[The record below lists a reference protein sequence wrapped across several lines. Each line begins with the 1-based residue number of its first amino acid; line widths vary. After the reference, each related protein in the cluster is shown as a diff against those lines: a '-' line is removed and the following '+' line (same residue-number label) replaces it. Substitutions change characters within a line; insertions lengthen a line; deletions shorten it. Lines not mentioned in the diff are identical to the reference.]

1 MSRAI
6 PVLGYASKSEAVVA
20 LRGLGWTERQIADKL
35 GIKPNTV
42 TSLETKH
49 RQRAAKRRQTVEVNV
64 HHDLIR
70 EASRRQ
76 LTTDE
81 LVNRILRTVVQD
93 KLFNAILD

>member
-42 TSLETKH
+42 TSLEAKH
-49 RQRAAKRRQTVEVNV
+49 RQRAAKWRQTVEVNV

-81 LVNRILRTVVQD
+81 LVNRILRNVVQD